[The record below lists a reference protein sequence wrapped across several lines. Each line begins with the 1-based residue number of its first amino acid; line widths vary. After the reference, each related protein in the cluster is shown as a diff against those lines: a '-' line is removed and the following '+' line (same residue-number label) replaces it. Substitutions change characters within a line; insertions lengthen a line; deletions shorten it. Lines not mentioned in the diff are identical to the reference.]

1 MHFIPS
7 VFNTLMFLFA
17 TALCAA
23 GTWIVLHKR
32 VAFGVDQPDAR
43 RKFHKAPTSRLGGL
57 PIYIT
62 LMSGFVLASL
72 RYPEFLSTWWPVI
85 LTNSIIFFI
94 GFIDDLSPLGAR
106 VKLLGQIGAACI
118 LYSLDVS
125 IEDLTNPFRGGD
137 HYHLG
142 AWSFPITVLWLV
154 AIPNIINLIDGMDG
168 LASGFGLLLSLTLA
182 FVGHMNQRPEM
193 VFISVV
199 MSGAL
204 SGFLIFNFP
213 PAKIFLGD
221 GGAYL
226 IGFFIASSSL
236 LSTEKGSV
244 LAALLV
250 IIVALGVPILDTLF
264 AIIRRGL
271 RGIPIFRAD
280 AEHIHHRL
288 VLMGFS
294 KARALV
300 ALYSV
305 SLVLSLLG
313 ISLLARRGL
322 VLPIVTSAIF
332 LLALF
337 AVRYLGYVKSW
348 SQLRAQVDLALTRR
362 RDMLYSG
369 VYGRAAEW
377 ESERCTTVEEF
388 AGELV
393 HALRRC
399 GLHLNPVAD
408 AEPLPLRLFDGTT
421 CLLYGMVEDA
431 TTRERWLAKADLFL
445 PALNHAV
452 ERWGK
457 IPGLIVSTS
466 ASTDPDLN
474 HAPEQQA

>member
-1 MHFIPS
+1 MQIFPS
-7 VFNTLMFLFA
+7 IFNAGVFLGA
-17 TALCAA
+17 IALCAT
-23 GTWIVLHKR
+23 GTWIVLR
-32 VAFGVDQPDAR
+32 NRMLVGMDQPDTR
-43 RKFHKAPTSRLGGL
+43 RKLHAAPTSRLGGL
-57 PIYIT
+57 PIFIT
-62 LMSGFVLASL
+62 LMAGFALATL
-72 RYPEFLSTWWPVI
+72 RYPGFLGDWWPVI
-85 LTNSIIFFI
+85 LTNTMIFTV
-94 GFIDDLSPLGAR
+94 GLIDDVKPLGAR
-106 VKLLGQIGAACI
+106 VKLLGQIGAACV

-125 IEDLTNPFRGGD
+125 IEDLTNPFRAGA
-137 HYHLG
+137 HFHLG
-142 AWSFPITVLWLV
+142 AWSFPVTVLWLV

-182 FVGHMNQRPEM
+182 FVGHFSGKPEM
-193 VFISVV
+193 VLISVV

-236 LSTEKGSV
+236 LSTEKGSI

-250 IIVALGVPILDTLF
+250 VIVALGVPILDTLF

-271 RGIPIFRAD
+271 RGISIFHAD

-288 VLMGFS
+288 MLMGFS

-322 VLPIVTSAIF
+322 AGPIVASAVF

-348 SQLRAQVDLALTRR
+348 SKLRAQMDVALARR
-362 RDMLYSG
+362 RDMLYTG
-369 VYGRAAEW
+369 VYGRATEW
-377 ESERCTTVEEF
+377 ESERCATVDEF
-388 AGELV
+388 TKELA
-393 HALRRC
+393 HALSRC
-399 GLHLNPVAD
+399 GLHLNAVKN
-408 AEPLPLRLFDGTT
+408 AEPLSLQLIDGTT
-421 CLLYGMVEDA
+421 CLVYGLVEDV
-431 TTRERWLAKADLFL
+431 TGRERWLAKADLFL
-445 PALNHAV
+445 PALNHAIK
-452 ERWGK
+452 RWGK
-457 IPGLIVSTS
+457 IPGLNVTATAS
-466 ASTDPDLN
+466 ANPDPN
-474 HAPEQQA
+474 HAPEQQT